1 MKKIH
6 YIERTINQKLTAMGI
21 KSFQGKRAEP
31 EKIESA
37 PILVED
43 YMSRSLITFRKEQ
56 LVIEVMAALMKNKIS
71 GAPVVN
77 ENNELV
83 GIISDGD
90 CMKQISESR
99 YYNMPVGDMQIE
111 NYMDTNV
118 QTIDKKMN
126 IFDCAS
132 LFYKHNCR
140 RFPIVE
146 NGKLIGQI
154 SRKDIL
160 CAALDLRSQNWHC

>member
-1 MKKIH
+1 
-6 YIERTINQKLTAMGI
+6 MGI

-31 EKIESA
+31 EKLKSL

-43 YMSRSLITFRKEQ
+43 YMSRSLITFHKDQ
-56 LVIEVMAALMKNKIS
+56 LVIEVMEALIKNKIS

-77 ENNELV
+77 ERNELV

-99 YYNMPVGDMQIE
+99 YYNMPIGDMKIE
-111 NYMDTNV
+111 KFMETDII
-118 QTIDKKMN
+118 TIDKKAN

-132 LFYKHNCR
+132 LFYKHDCR
-140 RFPIVE
+140 RFPILE
-146 NGKLIGQI
+146 DGKLIGQI
-154 SRKDIL
+154 SRKDVL
-160 CAALDLRSQNWHC
+160 CAALKLRGQNWHC

>member
-1 MKKIH
+1 
-6 YIERTINQKLTAMGI
+6 MGI

-31 EKIESA
+31 EKLECA
-37 PILVED
+37 PILVQD
-43 YMSRSLITFRKEQ
+43 YMTENLITFRKDQ
-56 LVIEVMAALMKNKIS
+56 YVVEVMEVLVKNKIS

-77 ENNELV
+77 ERNELEGV
-83 GIISDGD
+83 ISDGD

-99 YYNMPVGDMQIE
+99 YYNMPIGDMKIDQ
-111 NYMDTNV
+111 YMDTDV
-118 QTIDKKMN
+118 TTIDKNMN

-132 LFYKHNCR
+132 LFYKHDCR

-146 NGKLIGQI
+146 DGKLIGQI

-160 CAALDLRSQNWHC
+160 CAALKLRGQNWHC

>member
-1 MKKIH
+1 
-6 YIERTINQKLTAMGI
+6 MGI
-21 KSFQGKRAEP
+21 KSFQGQRAVP
-31 EKIESA
+31 EKLRSA
-37 PILVED
+37 PILVSD
-43 YMSRSLITFRKEQ
+43 YMTTNLITFRKEQ
-56 LVIEVMAALMKNKIS
+56 LVVEVMESLIKNKMS

-77 ENNELV
+77 ERNELV

-99 YYNMPVGDMQIE
+99 YYNMPIGDMQIE
-111 NYMDTNV
+111 KFMATDV
-118 QTIDKKMN
+118 PTIDKNVN

-132 LFYKHNCR
+132 LFYKHDCR
-140 RFPIVE
+140 RFPIIE

-160 CAALDLRSQNWHC
+160 CAALKLRGQNWHC

>member
-1 MKKIH
+1 
-6 YIERTINQKLTAMGI
+6 MGI
-21 KSFQGKRAEP
+21 KSFQGRRAEP
-31 EKIESA
+31 EKLQSA

-43 YMSRSLITFRKEQ
+43 YMTRSLITFTKDQ
-56 LVIEVMAALMKNKIS
+56 LVAEVMEALIKNKIS

-77 ENNELV
+77 ERNELV

-99 YYNMPVGDMQIE
+99 YYNMPIGDMKVEQFME
-111 NYMDTNV
+111 TEV
-118 QTIDKKMN
+118 PTIDKKTN

-146 NGKLIGQI
+146 DGKLIGQI
-154 SRKDIL
+154 SRKDVL
-160 CAALDLRSQNWHC
+160 CAALKLRGQNWHC

>member
-1 MKKIH
+1 
-6 YIERTINQKLTAMGI
+6 MGI
-21 KSFQGKRAEP
+21 KSFQGRRAEP
-31 EKIESA
+31 EKLQSA

-43 YMSRSLITFRKEQ
+43 YMTQSLVTFSKDQ
-56 LVIEVMAALMKNKIS
+56 LIIDVIQTLVDNKIS

-77 ENNELV
+77 ERNELV

-99 YYNMPVGDMQIE
+99 YYNMPIGDMKVEQFME
-111 NYMDTNV
+111 TNV
-118 QTIDKKMN
+118 QTIDRKAN

-132 LFYKHNCR
+132 LFYKHDFR

-146 NGKLIGQI
+146 DGKLIGQI

-160 CAALDLRSQNWHC
+160 CAALKLRGQNWHC

>member
-1 MKKIH
+1 
-6 YIERTINQKLTAMGI
+6 MGI

-31 EKIESA
+31 EKLQSL

-43 YMSRSLITFRKEQ
+43 YMSRSLTTFKKDQ
-56 LVIEVMAALMKNKIS
+56 LVIEVMEALIKNKIS

-77 ENNELV
+77 DNYELI

-99 YYNMPVGDMQIE
+99 YYNMPIGDMKIE
-111 NYMDTNV
+111 QFMDTDV
-118 QTIDKKMN
+118 TTIDRKVN
-126 IFDCAS
+126 IFDCAN
-132 LFYKHNCR
+132 LFHEHNCR

-146 NGKLIGQI
+146 DGKLVGMI
-154 SRKDIL
+154 SRKDVL
-160 CAALDLRSQNWHC
+160 CAALKLRGQNWHG

>member
-1 MKKIH
+1 
-6 YIERTINQKLTAMGI
+6 MGI
-21 KSFQGKRAEP
+21 KSFQGPRAEP
-31 EKIESA
+31 EKLKSL

-43 YMSRSLITFRKEQ
+43 YMTRNLITFQKDQ
-56 LVIEVMAALMKNKIS
+56 KVIEVMEALIKNKIS
-71 GAPVVN
+71 GAPVVD
-77 ENNELV
+77 EKGELV

-99 YYNMPVGDMQIE
+99 YYNMPIGDMKIE
-111 NYMDTNV
+111 DFMDADVT
-118 QTIDKKMN
+118 TIDRKVS
-126 IFDCAS
+126 IFDCAN

-154 SRKDIL
+154 SRKDVL
-160 CAALDLRSQNWHC
+160 CAALKLRGQNWHF

>member
-1 MKKIH
+1 
-6 YIERTINQKLTAMGI
+6 MGI

-31 EKIESA
+31 EKLQSL

-43 YMSRSLITFRKEQ
+43 YMSRSLITFHKDQ
-56 LVIEVMAALMKNKIS
+56 LVIEVMEALTKNKIS

-77 ENNELV
+77 EHNELV

-99 YYNMPVGDMQIE
+99 YYNMPIGDMKIE
-111 NYMDTNV
+111 QFMATDVT
-118 QTIDKKMN
+118 TIDRKVN
-126 IFDCAS
+126 IFDCAN
-132 LFYKHNCR
+132 LFHQHNCR

-146 NGKLIGQI
+146 DGKLIGMI
-154 SRKDIL
+154 SRKDVL
-160 CAALDLRSQNWHC
+160 CAALKLRGQNWHG

>member
-1 MKKIH
+1 
-6 YIERTINQKLTAMGI
+6 MGI
-21 KSFQGKRAEP
+21 KSFQGRRAEP
-31 EKIESA
+31 EKIQSL
-37 PILVED
+37 PIRVED
-43 YMSRSLITFRKEQ
+43 YMTRSLITFRKEQ
-56 LVIEVMAALMKNKIS
+56 LVIEVMEALIKNKIS

-77 ENNELV
+77 ERNELV

-99 YYNMPVGDMQIE
+99 YYNMPIGDMRIE
-111 NYMDTNV
+111 KYMATDVPTV
-118 QTIDKKMN
+118 PKDMS

-132 LFYKHNCR
+132 LFYKHDCR
-140 RFPIVE
+140 RFPIIE

-160 CAALDLRSQNWHC
+160 CAALKLRGQNWHC

>member
-1 MKKIH
+1 
-6 YIERTINQKLTAMGI
+6 MGI

-31 EKIESA
+31 EKIQSA
-37 PILVED
+37 PIMVKD
-43 YMSRSLITFRKEQ
+43 YMSHSLITFGKDDP
-56 LVIEVMAALMKNKIS
+56 VINVIQALIKHKIS

-77 ENNELV
+77 ERNELIGV
-83 GIISDGD
+83 ISDGD
-90 CMKQISESR
+90 CMKQISENR
-99 YYNMPVGDMQIE
+99 YYNIPIGDKRVGDFMEI
-111 NYMDTNV
+111 NV
-118 QTIDKKMN
+118 PTIDKNTN

-140 RFPIVE
+140 RFPIIE

-160 CAALDLRSQNWHC
+160 CAAMKLRAQNWHS

>member
-1 MKKIH
+1 
-6 YIERTINQKLTAMGI
+6 MGI

-31 EKIESA
+31 EKLQSA
-37 PILVED
+37 PILVKD
-43 YMSRSLITFRKEQ
+43 YMCHSLITFKKEDPLRK
-56 LVIEVMAALMKNKIS
+56 VIETLMKFKIS

-77 ENNELV
+77 EQNELIGV
-83 GIISDGD
+83 ISDGD

-99 YYNMPVGDMQIE
+99 YYNMPIGEKRVEEFME
-111 NYMDTNV
+111 TNV
-118 QTIDKKMN
+118 PTIDKNVN

-132 LFYKHNCR
+132 LFYKHDCR
-140 RFPIVE
+140 RFPIIE

-160 CAALDLRSQNWHC
+160 CAAMKLRAQNWHC

>member
-1 MKKIH
+1 
-6 YIERTINQKLTAMGI
+6 MGI

-31 EKIESA
+31 EKLQSA

-43 YMSRSLITFRKEQ
+43 YMCRSLITFRKEQ
-56 LVIEVMAALMKNKIS
+56 RVIEVIQALMKFKIS

-77 ENNELV
+77 ERNELLGV
-83 GIISDGD
+83 ISDGD

-99 YYNMPVGDMQIE
+99 YYNMPIGDRTVEEFME
-111 NYMDTNV
+111 TDV
-118 QTIDKKMN
+118 PTIDKYMN

-132 LFYKHNCR
+132 LFYKHDCR
-140 RFPIVE
+140 RFPILE
-146 NGKLIGQI
+146 NGILIGQI

-160 CAALDLRSQNWHC
+160 CAAIKLRGQNWHC

>member
-1 MKKIH
+1 
-6 YIERTINQKLTAMGI
+6 MGI
-21 KSFQGKRAEP
+21 KSFQGKRAKP
-31 EKIESA
+31 EKLTSL

-43 YMSRSLITFRKEQ
+43 YMSESLITFRKDQ
-56 LVIEVMAALMKNKIS
+56 LVVEVMEALIKHKIS
-71 GAPVVN
+71 GAPVVD
-77 ENNELV
+77 EQHKLV

-99 YYNMPVGDMQIE
+99 YYNMPIGDMQIE
-111 NYMDTNV
+111 KFMETNV
-118 QTIDKKMN
+118 PTIDRKAN

-140 RFPIVE
+140 RFPILE
-146 NGKLIGQI
+146 EGKLVGMI

-160 CAALDLRSQNWHC
+160 CAALKLRGQNWHC

>member
-1 MKKIH
+1 
-6 YIERTINQKLTAMGI
+6 MGI

-31 EKIESA
+31 EKLESA
-37 PILVED
+37 PILVRD
-43 YMSRSLITFRKEQ
+43 YMTENLITFRRDQ
-56 LVIEVMAALMKNKIS
+56 YVVEVMEVLIKNKIS

-77 ENNELV
+77 ARNELEGV
-83 GIISDGD
+83 ISDGD

-99 YYNMPVGDMQIE
+99 YYNMPIGDMKIE
-111 NYMDTNV
+111 QYMDTDV
-118 QTIDKKMN
+118 TTIDKNMD

-132 LFYKHNCR
+132 LFYKHDCR

-160 CAALDLRSQNWHC
+160 CAALKIRGQNWHC

>member
-1 MKKIH
+1 
-6 YIERTINQKLTAMGI
+6 MGI
-21 KSFQGKRAEP
+21 KSFQGRRAEP
-31 EKIESA
+31 EKLQSA

-43 YMSRSLITFRKEQ
+43 YMTRSLITFNKDQ
-56 LVIEVMAALMKNKIS
+56 LVIEVMETLVQKKIS

-77 ENNELV
+77 DHNELV

-99 YYNMPVGDMQIE
+99 YYNMPIGDMKVEQF
-111 NYMDTNV
+111 MDTNV
-118 QTIDKKMN
+118 QTIDKKTN

-132 LFYKHNCR
+132 LFYKHDCR

-146 NGKLIGQI
+146 DGKLIGQI

-160 CAALDLRSQNWHC
+160 CAALKLRGQNWHC

>member
-1 MKKIH
+1 
-6 YIERTINQKLTAMGI
+6 MGI

-31 EKIESA
+31 EKLQSA

-43 YMSRSLITFRKEQ
+43 YMTRSLITFRKDQ
-56 LVIEVMAALMKNKIS
+56 LVIEVMEALINHKIS

-77 ENNELV
+77 EFNELE

-99 YYNMPVGDMQIE
+99 YYNMPIGDMTVE
-111 NYMDTNV
+111 KFMDTDV
-118 QTIDKKMN
+118 HTIDKHLN

-132 LFYKHNCR
+132 LFYKFDCR
-140 RFPIVE
+140 RFPIIE

-154 SRKDIL
+154 SRKDVL
-160 CAALDLRSQNWHC
+160 CAALKIRSQNWHT

>member
-1 MKKIH
+1 
-6 YIERTINQKLTAMGI
+6 MGI
-21 KSFQGKRAEP
+21 KSFQGRRAEP
-31 EKIESA
+31 EKLESL

-43 YMSRSLITFRKEQ
+43 YMSESLVTFRKDQ
-56 LVIEVMAALMKNKIS
+56 LVVEVMEALIKHKIS
-71 GAPVVN
+71 GAPVVD
-77 ENNELV
+77 EHNNLV

-99 YYNMPVGDMQIE
+99 YYNMPIGDIPIE
-111 NYMDTNV
+111 KFMETNV
-118 QTIDKKMN
+118 PTIDRKVN

-140 RFPIVE
+140 RFPILE
-146 NGKLIGQI
+146 ERKLVGMI

-160 CAALDLRSQNWHC
+160 CAALKLRGQNWHH

>member
-1 MKKIH
+1 
-6 YIERTINQKLTAMGI
+6 MGI

-31 EKIESA
+31 EKIQSL

-43 YMSRSLITFRKEQ
+43 YMSRSLITFKKDQ
-56 LVIEVMAALMKNKIS
+56 LVIEVMEALIKNKIS

-77 ENNELV
+77 DYNELA

-99 YYNMPVGDMQIE
+99 YYNMPIGDMKIE
-111 NYMDTNV
+111 QFMATDVT
-118 QTIDKKMN
+118 TIDRKVN
-126 IFDCAS
+126 IFDCAN
-132 LFYKHNCR
+132 LFHQHNCR

-146 NGKLIGQI
+146 DGKLIGMI
-154 SRKDIL
+154 SRKDVL
-160 CAALDLRSQNWHC
+160 CAALKLRGQNWHG

>member
-1 MKKIH
+1 
-6 YIERTINQKLTAMGI
+6 MGI

-31 EKIESA
+31 EKLKSL

-43 YMSRSLITFRKEQ
+43 YMSRTLITFHKDQ
-56 LVIEVMAALMKNKIS
+56 LVIEVMEALIKNKIS

-77 ENNELV
+77 ERNELV
-83 GIISDGD
+83 GLISDGD

-99 YYNMPVGDMQIE
+99 YYNMPIGDMKIE
-111 NYMDTNV
+111 QFMETDV
-118 QTIDKKMN
+118 PTIDKKVN

-140 RFPIVE
+140 RFPILE
-146 NGKLIGQI
+146 DGKLIGQI
-154 SRKDIL
+154 SRKDVL
-160 CAALDLRSQNWHC
+160 CAAMKLRGQNWHC

>member
-1 MKKIH
+1 
-6 YIERTINQKLTAMGI
+6 MGI
-21 KSFQGKRAEP
+21 KNFQGKRAEP
-31 EKIESA
+31 EKLESL

-43 YMSRSLITFRKEQ
+43 YMSQSLTTFRKDQ
-56 LVIEVMAALMKNKIS
+56 LVVEVMEALIKHKIS
-71 GAPVVN
+71 GAPVVD
-77 ENNELV
+77 EHNNLV

-99 YYNMPVGDMQIE
+99 YYNMPIGDTQIE
-111 NYMDTNV
+111 KFMETNV
-118 QTIDKKMN
+118 PTIDRKVN

-140 RFPIVE
+140 RFPILE
-146 NGKLIGQI
+146 NGKLVGMI

-160 CAALDLRSQNWHC
+160 CAALKLRGQNWHH

>member
-1 MKKIH
+1 
-6 YIERTINQKLTAMGI
+6 MGI
-21 KSFQGKRAEP
+21 KSFQGRRAEP
-31 EKIESA
+31 EKLESA

-43 YMSRSLITFRKEQ
+43 YMTTSLITFSKDQ
-56 LVIEVMAALMKNKIS
+56 LVIEVMETLVKNKIS

-77 ENNELV
+77 ERMELV

-90 CMKQISESR
+90 CMKQISECR
-99 YYNMPVGDMQIE
+99 YYNMPIGDKKIE
-111 NYMDTNV
+111 EFMETDVY
-118 QTIDKKMN
+118 TIDKKTN

-132 LFYKHNCR
+132 LFYKHGYR

-146 NGKLIGQI
+146 NGRLIGQI

-160 CAALDLRSQNWHC
+160 CAAMKLRGQNWHC

>member
-1 MKKIH
+1 
-6 YIERTINQKLTAMGI
+6 MGI
-21 KSFQGKRAEP
+21 KSFQGRRAEP
-31 EKIESA
+31 EKLQSA

-43 YMSRSLITFRKEQ
+43 YMSSNLITFHKDQ
-56 LVIEVMAALMKNKIS
+56 LVAEVMEALIKNKIS

-77 ENNELV
+77 ERNELV
-83 GIISDGD
+83 GVISDGD

-99 YYNMPVGDMQIE
+99 YYNMPIGDMKVE
-111 NYMDTNV
+111 KFMETNV
-118 QTIDKKMN
+118 HTIDKKTN

-132 LFYKHNCR
+132 LFYKHDCR

-160 CAALDLRSQNWHC
+160 CAALKLRGQNWHC

>member
-1 MKKIH
+1 
-6 YIERTINQKLTAMGI
+6 MGI
-21 KSFQGKRAEP
+21 KSFQGRRAEP
-31 EKIESA
+31 EKLQSA

-43 YMSRSLITFRKEQ
+43 YMTRSLITFQKDQ
-56 LVIEVMAALMKNKIS
+56 LVIEVMETLVQKKIS

-77 ENNELV
+77 ERNELV

-99 YYNMPVGDMQIE
+99 YYNMPIGDMKVEQFME
-111 NYMDTNV
+111 TNV
-118 QTIDKKMN
+118 QTIDKKTN

-132 LFYKHNCR
+132 LFYKHDCR

-146 NGKLIGQI
+146 DGKLIGQI

-160 CAALDLRSQNWHC
+160 CAALKLRGQNWHC

>member
-1 MKKIH
+1 
-6 YIERTINQKLTAMGI
+6 MGI

-31 EKIESA
+31 EKIQSL

-43 YMSRSLITFRKEQ
+43 YMSRSLITFKKDQ
-56 LVIEVMAALMKNKIS
+56 LVIEVMEALIKNKIS

-77 ENNELV
+77 DYNELV

-99 YYNMPVGDMQIE
+99 YYNMPIGDMKIE
-111 NYMDTNV
+111 QFMATDVT
-118 QTIDKKMN
+118 TIDRKVN
-126 IFDCAS
+126 IFDCAN
-132 LFYKHNCR
+132 LFHQHNCR

-146 NGKLIGQI
+146 DGKLIGMI
-154 SRKDIL
+154 SRKDVL
-160 CAALDLRSQNWHC
+160 CAALKLRGQNWHG